1 MSLLDTASLVVT
13 PNGTK
18 ASKLYSVVPSS
29 GAGDLSVTRA
39 TTATR
44 VNSSGLIESVASNV
58 PRLDYTNGT
67 CPSILVEPQRTN
79 LFTYSEDFTNASWL
93 KTRAT
98 ITGNATTAPDG
109 TTTAD
114 LIADST
120 FTNSNSYTEKVV
132 FSGLIGLAFSVYV
145 KKNTANYISFGYY
158 DIDFHG
164 YVVNTNTWATTHTFG
179 SPVSFKAENAGN
191 GWYKLTMTK
200 TASSVGVYASVAI
213 QGTSNG
219 ANYDGTGALSAYF
232 WGAQL
237 EQGSYATS
245 YIPTTSAS
253 VTRNADVI
261 SKTGISSLIG
271 QTEGTLFYDGYF
283 GNNNSEV
290 YLFLQKSGSTIVD
303 DSMYIQKQFGNQI
316 RFNSFL
322 SSTSQVAITGGSFS
336 IGDRIKIAVGYKN
349 NDFIM
354 YINGVQIGTDTSG
367 TPPTCAN
374 LHLATFAGDPTN
386 EVYIA
391 NKSVNLT
398 AFWKTRLTNVQLAQ
412 LTTI

>member
-18 ASKLYSVVPSS
+18 ASKLYLVVPSS

-58 PRLDYTNGT
+58 PRLDYTNGS

-200 TASSVGVYASVAI
+200 TASSAGVYASVAI
-213 QGTSNG
+213 QSTSNG

-237 EQGSYATS
+237 EAGSYATS

-271 QTEGTLFYDGYF
+271 QTEGTIFLDVKNTFQDATFLLQLDDATASNRIILGTSSGTQAEYYVIKA
-283 GNNNSEV
+283 GNVEATAV
-290 YLFLQKSGSTIVD
+290 
-303 DSMYIQKQFGNQI
+303 
-316 RFNSFL
+316 
-322 SSTSQVAITGGSFS
+322 GGTLPNK
-336 IGDRIKIAVGYKN
+336 GHIKIALAYKN
-349 NDFIM
+349 NDFAF
-354 YINGVQIGTDTSG
+354 YANGQQINLDTSG
-367 TPPTCAN
+367 LVPVMSVLRIGENSDGAGNKGAN
-374 LHLATFAGDPTN
+374 YDTVAL
-386 EVYIA
+386 
-391 NKSVNLT
+391 
-398 AFWKTRLTNVQLAQ
+398 WKTRLTNTQLAT

>member
-18 ASKLYSVVPSS
+18 ASKLYSVVPSD
-29 GAGDLSVTRA
+29 GAGDLDVTRA

-58 PRLDYTNGT
+58 PRLDYTNGS

-237 EQGSYATS
+237 EAGSYATS

-271 QTEGTLFYDGYF
+271 QTEGTLFLDVKAQLNSADEQDFSISDGTT
-283 GNNNSEV
+283 NNRAFIRLASSGV
-290 YLFLQKSGSTIVD
+290 IRAIGVFAGSTE
-303 DSMYIQKQFGNQI
+303 
-316 RFNSFL
+316 FNIG
-322 SSTSQVAITGGSFS
+322 STTYTTGT
-336 IGDRIKIAVGYKN
+336 RYKIALAYKN
-349 NDFIM
+349 NDVVL
-354 YINGVQIGTDTSG
+354 YINGTSAGSTSTTTISG
-367 TPPTCAN
+367 T
-374 LHLATFAGDPTN
+374 LSRLGFDVFTN
-386 EVYIA
+386 GAQTIVSPINSA
-391 NKSVNLT
+391 SL
-398 AFWKTRLTNVQLAQ
+398 WKTRLTNTQLAQ